1 MLDISC
7 EKVWNNKLNCLP
19 ALCGFFFFDRFGRSI
34 NSVMVVAEIA
44 WPPTKWVILIGSFLS
59 TVGAGMQSL
68 TG

>member
-1 MLDISC
+1 MKDKLI
-7 EKVWNNKLNCLP
+7 VNKLWVTRLFC
-19 ALCGFFFFDRFGRSI
+19 RFGRSI
-34 NSVMVVAEIA
+34 DSVMVVAEIA